1 MSLSDCSL
9 CTELTGFGA
18 QSAQSEEL
26 RNDERMPGKMPLRLI
41 SFCLASFIIFAGC
54 NKNKGGE
61 TPDTATSGSFEL
73 VADEALKPVIDS
85 LVTGFN
91 LQTPNA
97 KLTVRYKTATEALDE
112 LLGHQTRLVLIA
124 RPLSTKEHDVLTQQK
139 LELIEADIAQNAI
152 GCIVSSKNPLKD
164 ISMDSLRS
172 LLQDKDKN
180 TIRISS
186 SYLSSTEF
194 ALDSILSLDK
204 FQEGRI
210 VRYQTSDSIIS
221 RISNDEHAIGFVDA
235 SWLKFYSNS
244 GDSSFR
250 VLRISQAGGRPM
262 MLHLAYVL
270 QGLYPLTSRIC
281 GYTTEVP
288 NTLPRGFLAYA
299 MSAEGQRV
307 FFNYDLLP
315 KTQILKL
322 IPPR

>member
-1 MSLSDCSL
+1 MHKSYILL
-9 CTELTGFGA
+9 FIFVLLTGCT
-18 QSAQSEEL
+18 
-26 RNDERMPGKMPLRLI
+26 GK
-41 SFCLASFIIFAGC
+41 
-54 NKNKGGE
+54 KQGE
-61 TPDTATSGSFEL
+61 APPDTATSGAFEL
-73 VADEALKPVIDS
+73 VADETLSPAIDS

-97 KLTVRYKTATEALDE
+97 KVTVRYKNATDALDD
-112 LLGHQTRLVLIA
+112 LLQQRARLVLIA
-124 RPLSTKEHDVLTQQK
+124 RPLSAKEHDVLTHQK
-139 LELIEADIAQNAI
+139 IELIEAEVAQNAI

-164 ISMDSLRS
+164 ISMDSLKS

-180 TIRISS
+180 YIRVSS

-194 ALDSILSLDK
+194 ALDSIFSLDK

-221 RISNDEHAIGFVDA
+221 RIRNDDRAIGFVDA
-235 SWLKFYSNS
+235 SWLKKYSNS
-244 GDSSFR
+244 GDSSVR
-250 VLRISQAGGRPM
+250 VLRISQGSGRPM

-270 QGLYPLTSRIC
+270 QGFYPLTSRIC

-322 IPPR
+322 VPPR